1 MRGVASRTDVVQCP
15 PRDPVAQEHRFLDVV
30 RNEHDRL
37 PHAGLQSQLGGPPE
51 CAQRPFCKPGLEQT
65 YGMKFTGFPAL
76 GAGGPLTKT
85 AIKQGRIQIGLVFS
99 SDGELSTV
107 GWVECTGQRSQP
119 MVLDG
124 GKPRSVR

>member
-1 MRGVASRTDVVQCP
+1 
-15 PRDPVAQEHRFLDVV
+15 
-30 RNEHDRL
+30 
-37 PHAGLQSQLGGPPE
+37 
-51 CAQRPFCKPGLEQT
+51 
-65 YGMKFTGFPAL
+65 MKFTGFPAL
-76 GAGGPLTKT
+76 DAGGPLTKT

-107 GWVECTGQRSQP
+107 GWVECTGQRSRP